1 MVEDFRQ
8 LDERHFSVG
17 SCQIDN
23 PPAEGLAQGVGGEV
37 PSLDLVAYLDELEV
51 AVDHLISDDAAKPVE
66 ETRLAD
72 VTDLQSHVAL
82 TDEVLEALVYANLP
96 PLASLLLID
105 GETVPCQ

>member
-1 MVEDFRQ
+1 MDR
-8 LDERHFSVG
+8 
-17 SCQIDN
+17 ID
-23 PPAEGLAQGVGGEV
+23 
-37 PSLDLVAYLDELEV
+37 DLVAYLDELEV